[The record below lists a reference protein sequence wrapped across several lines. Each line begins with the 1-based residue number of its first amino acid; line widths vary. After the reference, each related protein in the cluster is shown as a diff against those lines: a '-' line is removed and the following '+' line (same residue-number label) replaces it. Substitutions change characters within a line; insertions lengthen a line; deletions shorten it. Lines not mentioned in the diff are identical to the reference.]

1 MSSKINIIEVGIR
14 DGLQVVDK
22 FIPTEQKL
30 DFINGFIDSG
40 IKNIQVTSFVNP
52 KKVPQT
58 SDAEDLVKKLPVVND
73 VEYSAL
79 IFNQRG
85 IERAIESGIKKVE
98 TSISL
103 SSIYSK
109 KNLGIGIDESIDK
122 LKHLIKF
129 ASKNDMD
136 IRAGLQCVW
145 GCPYDGKVDHSIII
159 KKLSEIVEMLPS
171 RISLCDTSG
180 MATPNEISALLEL
193 INKTFP
199 KIHLSLHLHNT
210 YGIGL
215 VNLFHALQF
224 EIKEI
229 DTSFGGIGG
238 SPYISRSKGN
248 IATED
253 TIYMLEKMGYGT
265 GINIK
270 KIAKLSKTLNNI
282 IGPSYFS
289 GQIYKILG

>member
-122 LKHLIKF
+122 SNALSRKLK
-129 ASKNDMD
+129 S
-136 IRAGLQCVW
+136 
-145 GCPYDGKVDHSIII
+145 SIPITST
-159 KKLSEIVEMLPS
+159 KKTLSLKYTFFHKKSEKLSIQDM
-171 RISLCDTSG
+171 
-180 MATPNEISALLEL
+180 
-193 INKTFP
+193 IN
-199 KIHLSLHLHNT
+199 
-210 YGIGL
+210 
-215 VNLFHALQF
+215 
-224 EIKEI
+224 
-229 DTSFGGIGG
+229 
-238 SPYISRSKGN
+238 
-248 IATED
+248 
-253 TIYMLEKMGYGT
+253 
-265 GINIK
+265 
-270 KIAKLSKTLNNI
+270 
-282 IGPSYFS
+282 
-289 GQIYKILG
+289 